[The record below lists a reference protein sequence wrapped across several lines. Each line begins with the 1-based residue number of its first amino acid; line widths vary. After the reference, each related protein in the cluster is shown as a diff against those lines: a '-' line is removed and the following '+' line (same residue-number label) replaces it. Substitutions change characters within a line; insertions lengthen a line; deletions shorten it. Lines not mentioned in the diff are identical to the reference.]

1 MMTIDSAIPEGERK
15 LKLNLTKAAT
25 REGV

>member
-15 LKLNLTKAAT
+15 LKLNLTKAVT